1 MRPGQRPGESREVPH
16 RFHRG
21 NLGVRRSPGADFA
34 DEDHSAGEQREIII
48 GHSPA
53 KRLLLVCFTERA
65 DGRVRIIST
74 RRATRK
80 ERHDYEDY
88 ISP

>member
-1 MRPGQRPGESREVPH
+1 M
-16 RFHRG
+16 
-21 NLGVRRSPGADFA
+21 
-34 DEDHSAGEQREIII
+34 I
-48 GHSPA
+48 GHSRA
-53 KRLLLVCFTERA
+53 KRLLLVCFNERA
-65 DGRVRIIST
+65 DGRIRIISA